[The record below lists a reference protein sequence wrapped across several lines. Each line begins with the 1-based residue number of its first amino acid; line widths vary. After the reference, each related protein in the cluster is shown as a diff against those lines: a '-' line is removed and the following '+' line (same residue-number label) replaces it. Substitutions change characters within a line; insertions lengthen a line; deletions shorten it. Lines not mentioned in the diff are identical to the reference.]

1 MLQTKD
7 FNYVENRNG
16 VELVN
21 LAEINEMIKRKVI
34 SLDEN
39 ALHNYH
45 KETRVKYDKK

>member
-7 FNYVENRNG
+7 FNYAENRNG
-16 VELVN
+16 VEFVN

-34 SLDEN
+34 SVDVN

-45 KETRVKYDKK
+45 KETRVKYDK